1 MLVALP
7 APVLSVAADAV
18 RDLDGGEALP
28 GLWTRESLVLLSEGG
43 HQFFYALIESVYQVQ
58 RVSQGWPEARKYVLA
73 IVVSRDDDI
82 FRGPLRVHLRLQ
94 FREVVYRGR

>member
-28 GLWTRESLVLLSEGG
+28 GLWTLFTKCKESL
-43 HQFFYALIESVYQVQ
+43 
-58 RVSQGWPEARKYVLA
+58 
-73 IVVSRDDDI
+73 RDG
-82 FRGPLRVHLRLQ
+82 RRLENMCWRLWY
-94 FREVVYRGR
+94 REMMIS